1 VCDALDLEAGGVAGQ
16 ALGEA
21 KVTNFDLQQ
30 DGLAGGRERAP
41 DDMTL
46 LWQLTVHE

>member
-21 KVTNFDLQQ
+21 KVTNLDLHST
-30 DGLAGGRERAP
+30 A
-41 DDMTL
+41 T
-46 LWQLTVHE
+46 